1 MKKSLRRW
9 PSRHSS
15 RGHGCVLTTSLL
27 RCASGV
33 SMPGCGTVE
42 MMLTMIIKEAFKC
55 CTVLVVNITIGQQ
68 EIKHRAMG
76 GGDGGTELGRS
87 DC

>member
-55 CTVLVVNITIGQQ
+55 
-68 EIKHRAMG
+68 
-76 GGDGGTELGRS
+76 
-87 DC
+87 